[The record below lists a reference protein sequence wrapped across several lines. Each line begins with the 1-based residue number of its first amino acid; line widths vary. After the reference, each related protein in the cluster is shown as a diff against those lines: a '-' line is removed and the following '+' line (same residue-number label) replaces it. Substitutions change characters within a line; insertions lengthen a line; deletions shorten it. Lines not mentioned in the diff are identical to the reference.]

1 MSRLKLDLPISDA
14 KLIHFTLKI
23 IFILTIEVMAT
34 IAIVADLPDMNSD
47 QNKSSTDKDSRL
59 IGNASRKELLA
70 WALYDFAN
78 SGYTT
83 VVQTTIFS
91 AYFVGVV
98 AGTAQGVAPGLST
111 LLWSLAIGIANFVVM
126 ISGPLL
132 GATADHR
139 ACKKLFLLISSVGCI
154 VSTASLAMVGPG
166 DIGLGMVLVTL
177 SAIMFAGGENL
188 IAAFLPEIV
197 LKENMGKMSGYGWS
211 LGYFGGLLTLAV
223 CLAYITWAKQHGL
236 SETHFVPVTLLI
248 TAAIFALTATP
259 TFLWLQ
265 ERAIPATLDRGRSN
279 LQISYARLAHTFKE
293 AARFRDLLW
302 FLITLGVYQSGVST
316 VVVLAAV
323 YAQEVMGFDTQSLIM
338 LIMVV
343 NVTAAVGA
351 FICGHLQDRIGSI
364 PTLAITLLVWI
375 VAVTVALLADKPAL
389 MWLAGN
395 IIGLAMGAS
404 QSVGRALV
412 SKFSPAERAGEFLGL
427 WGLVNR
433 LSAIV
438 GPLSY
443 GLINYWSNG
452 NHRMSLLSTLSFF
465 IVGLILLLKVNES
478 RGKAAAI
485 IDNAG

>member
-1 MSRLKLDLPISDA
+1 LKDYHYI
-14 KLIHFTLKI
+14 
-23 IFILTIEVMAT
+23 
-34 IAIVADLPDMNSD
+34 MNSNL
-47 QNKSSTDKDSRL
+47 NKLSADENSHL
-59 IGNASRKELLA
+59 IGNAGHKELLA

-98 AGTAQGVAPGLST
+98 AGAAQGVTPGLST
-111 LLWSLAIGIANFVVM
+111 LLWSLAIGMANFIVM
-126 ISGPLL
+126 ISGPVI
-132 GATADHR
+132 GAIADHR

-154 VSTASLAMVGPG
+154 ASTALLALVGPG
-166 DIGLGMVLVTL
+166 DIWLGMVLVTL
-177 SAIMFAGGENL
+177 SAIMFASGENL

-197 LKENMGKMSGYGWS
+197 PEKNMGKMSGYGWS
-211 LGYFGGLLTLAV
+211 LGYFGGLLTLGI
-223 CLAYITWAKQHGL
+223 CLAYITWAKQNGL

-248 TAAIFALTATP
+248 TATIFALTATP
-259 TFLWLQ
+259 TFLWLR
-265 ERAIPATLDRGRSN
+265 ERAIPVAWDQSQSN
-279 LQISYARLAHTFKE
+279 LQVGYARLAHTFKE
-293 AARFRDLLW
+293 ATRFRDLLW
-302 FLITLGVYQSGVST
+302 FLITLSVYQSGVST
-316 VVVLAAV
+316 VVVLAAI
-323 YAQEVMGFDTQSLIM
+323 YAQEVMGFDTQSLII

-351 FICGHLQDRIGSI
+351 FICGHLQDRMGSV
-364 PTLAITLLVWI
+364 PTLAMTLLIWI
-375 VAVTVALLADKPAL
+375 VAVVVALFASTRAD
-389 MWLAGN
+389 MWIAGN

-404 QSVGRALV
+404 QAVGRALV
-412 SKFSPAERAGEFLGL
+412 SKFSPTERAGEFLGL

-452 NHRMSLLSTLSFF
+452 DHRMSLLSTLSFF
-465 IVGLILLLKVNES
+465 VVGLALLSKVNES

-485 IDNAG
+485 RPVLLDCPADVSRPEKLQ

>member
-1 MSRLKLDLPISDA
+1 
-14 KLIHFTLKI
+14 
-23 IFILTIEVMAT
+23 
-34 IAIVADLPDMNSD
+34 MNSKRKKATAD
-47 QNKSSTDKDSRL
+47 QSGQATDTAGR
-59 IGNASRKELLA
+59 RELVS

-98 AGTAQGVAPGLST
+98 AGTAQGVSPGLST
-111 LLWSLAIGIANFVVM
+111 LLWSLAIGIANFIVM

-132 GATADHR
+132 GAIADHR
-139 ACKKLFLLISSVGCI
+139 ACKKSFLLVFSVGCI
-154 VSTASLAMVGPG
+154 GATALLALVGPG
-166 DIGLGMVLVTL
+166 DIKLGMVLVTL
-177 SAIMFAGGENL
+177 SAIMFASGENL
-188 IAAFLPEIV
+188 IAAFLPELV
-197 LKENMGKMSGYGWS
+197 PEENMGRLSGYGWS
-211 LGYFGGLLTLAV
+211 LGYFGGLLTLGI
-223 CLAYITWAKQHGL
+223 CLTYITWAKQHGL
-236 SETHFVPVTLLI
+236 PATHFVPVTLLI

-259 TFLWLQ
+259 TFIWLR
-265 ERAIPATLDRGRSN
+265 ERAVPAAWDESLSN
-279 LQISYARLAHTFKE
+279 LQVSYSRLLHTFKE

-316 VVVLAAV
+316 VVVLAAI
-323 YAQEVMGFDTQSLIM
+323 YAQEVMGFDTQSLII

-351 FICGHLQDRIGSI
+351 FICGHLQDRIGSV
-364 PTLAITLLVWI
+364 PTLAITLLIWI
-375 VAVTVALLADKPAL
+375 VAIVVALLASKPAH
-389 MWLAGN
+389 MWIAGN

-404 QSVGRALV
+404 QAVGRALV
-412 SKFSPAERAGEFLGL
+412 SKFSPTERAGEFLGL

-443 GLINYWSNG
+443 GLINYWSHG

-465 IVGLILLLKVNES
+465 IVGLILLAKVNES

-485 IDNAG
+485 TPVLPGCTAGGAILKNDD

>member
-1 MSRLKLDLPISDA
+1 
-14 KLIHFTLKI
+14 
-23 IFILTIEVMAT
+23 
-34 IAIVADLPDMNSD
+34 MNSN
-47 QNKSSTDKDSRL
+47 QNVPPAGENSQLT
-59 IGNASRKELLA
+59 GNADRKELLA

-111 LLWSLAIGIANFVVM
+111 LLWSLAIGIANFIVM
-126 ISGPLL
+126 IGGPLI
-132 GATADHR
+132 GAIADHR
-139 ACKKLFLLISSVGCI
+139 AWKKRFLLISSVGCI
-154 VSTASLAMVGPG
+154 LSTASLALIGPG
-166 DIGLGMVLVTL
+166 DIWLGMALVTL
-177 SAIMFAGGENL
+177 SAVMFAFGENL

-197 LKENMGKMSGYGWS
+197 PAEDMGKMSGYGWS
-211 LGYFGGLLTLAV
+211 LGYVGGLLTLAI
-223 CLAYITWAKQHGL
+223 CLTYITWARQRGL
-236 SETHFVPVTLLI
+236 PETHFVPVTLLI
-248 TAAIFALTATP
+248 TAAIFALTAAP
-259 TFLWLQ
+259 TFLWLR
-265 ERAIPATLDRGRSN
+265 ERAMPVALNQSLSN

-293 AARFRDLLW
+293 ATRFRDLLW

-316 VVVLAAV
+316 VVVLSAV
-323 YAQEVMGFDTQSLIM
+323 YAREVMGFDTQSLIV

-351 FICGHLQDRIGSI
+351 FICGHLQDRIGST
-364 PTLAITLLVWI
+364 PTLAMTLLIWI
-375 VAVTVALLADKPAL
+375 VAVVVALFADKPAL
-389 MWLAGN
+389 MWVAGN

-404 QSVGRALV
+404 QAVGRALV
-412 SKFSPAERAGEFLGL
+412 SKFSPTERAGEFLGL

-443 GLINYWSNG
+443 GLINYWSSG

-465 IVGLILLLKVNES
+465 IVGLVLLIKVNES
-478 RGKAAAI
+478 RGKAAAASSGVI
-485 IDNAG
+485 TNEAG

>member
-1 MSRLKLDLPISDA
+1 
-14 KLIHFTLKI
+14 
-23 IFILTIEVMAT
+23 
-34 IAIVADLPDMNSD
+34 MNGN
-47 QNKSSTDKDSRL
+47 QNKSSADENSQL
-59 IGNASRKELLA
+59 MGNAGRRELLA

-98 AGTAQGVAPGLST
+98 AGAAQGVAPGLST
-111 LLWSLAIGIANFVVM
+111 LLWSLAIGIANFIVM
-126 ISGPLL
+126 LSGPLI
-132 GATADHR
+132 GAIADHR

-154 VSTASLAMVGPG
+154 ASTALLALVGPG
-166 DIGLGMVLVTL
+166 DIGLGMALVTL
-177 SAIMFAGGENL
+177 SSIMFASGENL
-188 IAAFLPEIV
+188 IAAFLPELV
-197 LKENMGKMSGYGWS
+197 PENNMGRMSGYGWS
-211 LGYFGGLLTLAV
+211 LGYFGGLLTLGI
-223 CLAYITWAKQHGL
+223 CLAYITWARQHGL
-236 SETHFVPVTLLI
+236 PETPVTLLI

-259 TFLWLQ
+259 TFLWLH
-265 ERAIPATLDRGRSN
+265 ERAIPVALNRSLSN
-279 LQISYARLAHTFKE
+279 LQIGYARLAHTFKE

-316 VVVLAAV
+316 VVVLAAI
-323 YAQEVMGFDTQSLIM
+323 YAQEVMGFDTPSLIM
-338 LIMVV
+338 LIMAV

-351 FICGHLQDRIGSI
+351 FICGHLQDRIGSV
-364 PTLAITLLVWI
+364 PTLAITLFIWI
-375 VAVTVALLADKPAL
+375 VAVVVALFARQPEL
-389 MWLAGN
+389 MWIAGN

-412 SKFSPAERAGEFLGL
+412 SKFSPTERAGEFLGL

-452 NHRMSLLSTLSFF
+452 DHRMSLLSTLAFF
-465 IVGLILLLKVNES
+465 IAGLVLLLNVNES
-478 RGKAAAI
+478 RGKAAAMMEG
-485 IDNAG
+485 AR